1 MATEQATES
10 LKNVNSNAF
19 FGKVPGAEQCALCL
33 WRYGKSYPFIATIA
47 PSLVVKRDAE
57 ILSWPISTPSVT
69 AAPPWM
75 D

>member
-1 MATEQATES
+1 MCVRFVEVWKKLQH
-10 LKNVNSNAF
+10 F
-19 FGKVPGAEQCALCL
+19 D
-33 WRYGKSYPFIATIA
+33 PFIATIA